1 LGIKTVGL
9 ASKSSKKAAKMP
21 AGLCPSAKRLWI
33 ETVSSWEVD
42 DVAALTH
49 LGNACRSL
57 TRLRKLEG
65 ILAKDG
71 IMIAGRFKQQTPH
84 PAHKLLMAEARNF
97 REHMQALQLD
107 IESLYSDEEEG

>member
-1 LGIKTVGL
+1 
-9 ASKSSKKAAKMP
+9 M
-21 AGLCPSAKRLWI
+21 
-33 ETVSSWEVD
+33 D

-65 ILAKDG
+65 ILAKAG
-71 IMIAGRFKQQTPH
+71 IILTNRFKQPVPH
-84 PAHKLLMAEARNF
+84 PAHKLAMAEARNF

-107 IESLYSDEEEG
+107 VESLYSDEEEG